1 MHCKKL
7 LHKRYVVFRKSPNRR
22 REDGG
27 TWNLKEDDSDATRTL
42 FVGNMPADIRESEI
56 RRVFEKYGKVEDVD
70 IKTPPETNAAY
81 AFVLFQVCKK
91 LKLAFNDY
99 SIGK

>member
-1 MHCKKL
+1 M
-7 LHKRYVVFRKSPNRR
+7 
-22 REDGG
+22 
-27 TWNLKEDDSDATRTL
+27 KEDDSDATRTL

-81 AFVLFQVCKK
+81 AFVLFQVDFCEKFR
-91 LKLAFNDY
+91 LFSLYCLYERILQMLLVTVERSTLSVDT
-99 SIGK
+99 

>member
-1 MHCKKL
+1 M
-7 LHKRYVVFRKSPNRR
+7 
-22 REDGG
+22 
-27 TWNLKEDDSDATRTL
+27 KEDDSDATRTL

-81 AFVLFQVCKK
+81 AFVLFQVDFARNSDFFLCIACTSVFCKC
-91 LKLAFNDY
+91 F
-99 SIGK
+99 

>member
-1 MHCKKL
+1 M
-7 LHKRYVVFRKSPNRR
+7 
-22 REDGG
+22 
-27 TWNLKEDDSDATRTL
+27 KEDDSDATRTL

-81 AFVLFQVCKK
+81 AFVLFQVFS
-91 LKLAFNDY
+91 LIFIIVYTTNNIRAYFPNA
-99 SIGK
+99 

>member
-1 MHCKKL
+1 M
-7 LHKRYVVFRKSPNRR
+7 
-22 REDGG
+22 
-27 TWNLKEDDSDATRTL
+27 KEDDSDATRTL

-81 AFVLFQVCKK
+81 AFVLFQVDFREKHN
-91 LKLAFNDY
+91 LH
-99 SIGK
+99 SIIFLSMMRQLY